1 MLTPHL
7 PTFPPPHFPTHLVL
21 FEVGTNPPAFVV
33 GEGMSVLLKE
43 GVNAGNATVP
53 GVLQIF
59 QCQTSVLSIGL
70 LTLES
75 VFCPHTLA
83 VNKLTLPWLDVAV
96 WKERERKTYERG
108 EGRQIGVISETG
120 LSPVEVRNELVL
132 IVAHARPEVGDSDI
146 SLLGPAEV
154 RLWDEHVPH

>member
-1 MLTPHL
+1 MFMLSGHTRSPPTPL
-7 PTFPPPHFPTHLVL
+7 PTHLVL

-70 LTLES
+70 LALES
-75 VFCPHTLA
+75 VLCPHTLA
-83 VNKLTLPWLDVAV
+83 VNKLTLPWLDIAV
-96 WKERERKTYERG
+96 WKERERRIMG
-108 EGRQIGVISETG
+108 GVKE
-120 LSPVEVRNELVL
+120 
-132 IVAHARPEVGDSDI
+132 DK
-146 SLLGPAEV
+146 
-154 RLWDEHVPH
+154 